1 GIDLLANVVALTMEP
16 KGKTVITEQS
26 WNPKV
31 TRNVVTV
38 TKTIDLKDKYKN
50 SRAKDVANNN
60 FEETGDRT
68 TTTTVLTHST
78 AKEGFEKIKGANP
91 VEIRRPVTLA
101 VDPGTAELKK
111 QPSLTIPEE
120 IAQGGRQ
127 IGNTISDAMKKF
139 GRKGVISV
147 KDRKNTNEIIE
158 ITEGMKFDQGYISLH
173 FTNTSKGQQCEFQ
186 DACIL
191 FSEKKISSVQ
201 SIIPALKI
209 ANVSCKSL
217 VIIAEDVNGEALNT
231 LVLSRLKVGLQVIA
245 VKAPGFG
252 DNRKK
257 QLKDMSIAPGSAVF
271 AEDLPHNL
279 DKVGEV
285 FVTNDDAMLLKKVR
299 RLKLKNVFQ
308 EIIEQLDI
316 ITRKYE
322 KEKLNEYLEKLGL
335 VLLKSGGTVMI
346 KVTDTL
352 KGIRAA
358 VEKAL
363 LGGGCALLHCIL
375 TLGSITPA
383 NEDQKSVEIKRT
395 LKILAMTIAKNA
407 GVEGSLIVEKIMES
421 SSEVGYDTMLG
432 DFVNMV
438 GKGTIDPNKVVRIA
452 FLDAA
457 GLASLSSTEAIVTE
471 IPEKEKDPGMGR
483 MGGMEGCMGS
493 GMF

>member
-26 WNPKV
+26 WKIPK
-31 TRNVVTV
+31 
-38 TKTIDLKDKYKN
+38 KTID
-50 SRAKDVANNN
+50 DVANNN

-111 QPSLTIPEE
+111 QPSL
-120 IAQGGRQ
+120 
-127 IGNTISDAMKKF
+127 
-139 GRKGVISV
+139 
-147 KDRKNTNEIIE
+147 IIE

-271 AEDLPHNL
+271 AEDLTSQN
-279 DKVGEV
+279 E
-285 FVTNDDAMLLKKVR
+285 KVR

-322 KEKLNEYLEKLGL
+322 KEK
-335 VLLKSGGTVMI
+335 
-346 KVTDTL
+346 VTDTL

-358 VEKAL
+358 VEKIA

-375 TLGSITPA
+375 TLGSI
-383 NEDQKSVEIKRT
+383 
-395 LKILAMTIAKNA
+395 
-407 GVEGSLIVEKIMES
+407 
-421 SSEVGYDTMLG
+421 
-432 DFVNMV
+432 
-438 GKGTIDPNKVVRIA
+438 
-452 FLDAA
+452 
-457 GLASLSSTEAIVTE
+457 
-471 IPEKEKDPGMGR
+471 
-483 MGGMEGCMGS
+483 
-493 GMF
+493 